1 MNSKPPPGALCAP
14 PAAPCGWNP
23 DAIFFFVRRVPRRG
37 HRRESQACLGVPF
50 DRRDDP
56 RRGRAGNALRRSAR
70 HTCRGA
76 TSTAG
81 AETRGG
87 DSKETLGKR
96 ASANLFF
103 FGNCT
108 FFQTTYHAYRT
119 SADCS
124 AYGFLFKP
132 SRLVFSVRSKGSPVA
147 AHHPSLLRAL
157 DAGHTK
163 ALSRWCVS
171 RPTPTRPN
179 TRRRARRD
187 ARVDAT
193 RGPASPCAST
203 PRGRNAGC
211 RVRRGVF
218 RREAAAGPPP
228 GTPSGCAVASRAFSP
243 RRPRAMARRYP
254 GRDAA
259 RPRSRAHPSATRI
272 RVWRVFPTFPPRFS
286 DLRPPRVSPNSRP
299 KRPSRPRRSWARSRS
314 RTAPSPSGSACAPVT
329 PSVTTPSVATGAAP
343 SSASNGCV

>member
-1 MNSKPPPGALCAP
+1 MVRFPPHADSPE
-14 PAAPCGWNP
+14 
-23 DAIFFFVRRVPRRG
+23 DAR
-37 HRRESQACLGVPF
+37 
-50 DRRDDP
+50 
-56 RRGRAGNALRRSAR
+56 
-70 HTCRGA
+70 T
-76 TSTAG
+76 
-81 AETRGG
+81 
-87 DSKETLGKR
+87 R
-96 ASANLFF
+96 ASRCA
-103 FGNCT
+103 
-108 FFQTTYHAYRT
+108 R
-119 SADCS
+119 
-124 AYGFLFKP
+124 
-132 SRLVFSVRSKGSPVA
+132 
-147 AHHPSLLRAL
+147 
-157 DAGHTK
+157 
-163 ALSRWCVS
+163 
-171 RPTPTRPN
+171 
-179 TRRRARRD
+179 RRD
-187 ARVDAT
+187 ARPGISARPH
-193 RGPASPCAST
+193 RGAAA
-203 PRGRNAGC
+203 RDV

-243 RRPRAMARRYP
+243 RRPRDMARRYP

>member
-1 MNSKPPPGALCAP
+1 MPRSSVRPKGRPAKRARRER
-14 PAAPCGWNP
+14 AAPLG
-23 DAIFFFVRRVPRRG
+23 ASHVPRRDVDCG
-37 HRRESQACLGVPF
+37 RGDARGG
-50 DRRDDP
+50 
-56 RRGRAGNALRRSAR
+56 RGRRRWK
-70 HTCRGA
+70 
-76 TSTAG
+76 TS
-81 AETRGG
+81 ECQ
-87 DSKETLGKR
+87 LV
-96 ASANLFF
+96 F
-103 FGNCT
+103 FGNFT

-147 AHHPSLLRAL
+147 ARHPSLLRAL

-228 GTPSGCAVASRAFSP
+228 RTPSGCAVASGASSSRQP
-243 RRPRAMARRYP
+243 REMASRWP

-259 RPRSRAHPSATRI
+259 RPHSRAHPS
-272 RVWRVFPTFPPRFS
+272 RV
-286 DLRPPRVSPNSRP
+286 
-299 KRPSRPRRSWARSRS
+299 AY
-314 RTAPSPSGSACAPVT
+314 
-329 PSVTTPSVATGAAP
+329 
-343 SSASNGCV
+343 

>member
-1 MNSKPPPGALCAP
+1 M
-14 PAAPCGWNP
+14 
-23 DAIFFFVRRVPRRG
+23 
-37 HRRESQACLGVPF
+37 
-50 DRRDDP
+50 
-56 RRGRAGNALRRSAR
+56 
-70 HTCRGA
+70 
-76 TSTAG
+76 
-81 AETRGG
+81 
-87 DSKETLGKR
+87 
-96 ASANLFF
+96 
-103 FGNCT
+103 
-108 FFQTTYHAYRT
+108 
-119 SADCS
+119 
-124 AYGFLFKP
+124 
-132 SRLVFSVRSKGSPVA
+132 FSVRSKGSPVA
-147 AHHPSLLRAL
+147 ARHPSLLRAL

-272 RVWRVFPTFPPRFS
+272 RVWRVFPPSHCGFLTFAPLAFRPTAVPKDLQDQEDPGQEAEAEPPH
-286 DLRPPRVSPNSRP
+286 PPVDPHAHR
-299 KRPSRPRRSWARSRS
+299 
-314 RTAPSPSGSACAPVT
+314 
-329 PSVTTPSVATGAAP
+329 
-343 SSASNGCV
+343 